1 MFGRIGKRGR
11 SIASP
16 TGMKEVTGR
25 NEAEDSRLHPG
36 ITSIT
41 SEFADDSNP
50 ASGHARGSGRS
61 FIENGGRGQFKEKKK
76 RKGKKRKERKG
87 KEIVRICAFSFV
99 INVIVVE

>member
-25 NEAEDSRLHPG
+25 NEAEDSRLPPG

-41 SEFADDSNP
+41 SEFANDSNL
-50 ASGHARGSGRS
+50 SLRMVDEVNLKKRKKK
-61 FIENGGRGQFKEKKK
+61 ERKEKK
-76 RKGKKRKERKG
+76 GKERKG
-87 KEIVRICAFSFV
+87 NSSDLRFLVRD
-99 INVIVVE
+99 

>member
-25 NEAEDSRLHPG
+25 NEAEDSRLPPG

-41 SEFADDSNP
+41 SLRTTRIPLRVTLAAVDDLSLRTVDEVNLKKRKK
-50 ASGHARGSGRS
+50 G
-61 FIENGGRGQFKEKKK
+61 KEKKEK
-76 RKGKKRKERKG
+76 KGKERK
-87 KEIVRICAFSFV
+87 
-99 INVIVVE
+99 

>member
-25 NEAEDSRLHPG
+25 NEAEDSRLPPG

-41 SEFADDSNP
+41 SLRTTRIPLRVTLAAVDDLSLRTVDEVNL
-50 ASGHARGSGRS
+50 
-61 FIENGGRGQFKEKKK
+61 KK
-76 RKGKKRKERKG
+76 RKKRKEKKRKERKG